1 MGGDQFDKRWY
12 ILGGFALL
20 AVVIVGIILVSRS
33 GGSSDDKG
41 SSTTASKESAKE
53 KEAGKESGKE
63 ASEEGGASAK
73 GCTKVAQPEPR
84 KESLPK
90 PKMTTKKGE
99 AVTAVVETNCG
110 TFEIA
115 LDTTEDPVTANS
127 FAYLGE
133 EGFYDDLTFHRIV
146 PEFVIQGGD
155 PEGTGAGGPGYS
167 VVEAPPKNFKYVRGT
182 VAMAKTETDPSGTSG
197 SQFYIVTGPQGETLP
212 PEYAVA
218 GKVTKGL
225 SVVERIGELGGPE
238 EKPTQP
244 VVIEKMTIERG

>member
-20 AVVIVGIILVSRS
+20 AIVIVGIIVVSRS
-33 GGSSDDKG
+33 GGG
-41 SSTTASKESAKE
+41 SSSEETKTTASKEKG
-53 KEAGKESGKE
+53 GKEGK
-63 ASEEGGASAK
+63 GAN
-73 GCTKVAQPEPR
+73 GCTKVEQPKPR

-99 AVTAVVETNCG
+99 KVTAIVETNCG
-110 TFEIA
+110 TFDIA
-115 LDTTEDPVTANS
+115 LATKEAPTIANS
-127 FAYLGE
+127 FAYLAE

-155 PEGTGAGGPGYS
+155 PTGTGTGGPGYE
-167 VVEAPPKNFKYVRGT
+167 VVEAPPKNLKYTLGT
-182 VAMAKTETDPSGTSG
+182 VAMAKTAEAPSGAAG
-197 SQFYIVTGPQGETLP
+197 SQFYVVSGPQGETLP
-212 PEYAVA
+212 PEYALA
-218 GKVTKGL
+218 GRVTKGL
-225 SVVERIGELGGPE
+225 DVVERIGELGGPE

>member
-1 MGGDQFDKRWY
+1 MGGEQFDKRWY

-20 AVVIVGIILVSRS
+20 AIVIVGIIVVSRG
-33 GGSSDDKG
+33 GGSSDDKSG

-53 KEAGKESGKE
+53 KEAGKEAA
-63 ASEEGGASAK
+63 ASEEEGEGASACK
-73 GCTKVAQPEPR
+73 KVAQPKPR
-84 KESLPK
+84 EETLPK

-99 AVTAVVETNCG
+99 KVTAVVETNCG
-110 TFEIA
+110 TFEIELA
-115 LDTTEDPVTANS
+115 TTEDPITANN

-133 EGFYDDLTFHRIV
+133 EGFYNDLTFHRIV

-212 PEYAVA
+212 AEYAVA

-225 SVVERIGELGGPE
+225 SVVETIGELGGAE